1 LFKYNPNNQ
10 KNIRNTGAIQ
20 NTAYDNTGAPGARP
34 QVTRTGCRG
43 AVPLSTAHITPSIKY
58 YPGASIFKTSKNI
71 KMPAVGGGKRN
82 RITSFS
88 RQSRRRLMM
97 TLGAIKR
104 SAKLPYFVT
113 LTYPGQFPTLEI
125 AKRDLQVFLKR
136 LERENPD
143 CGYIWKLEPQER
155 GAPHYHL
162 LVWGKMKEN
171 ILSWVVDNWYDI
183 AGQGDEN
190 HWKFHIGALK
200 GSKPCVT
207 KVESW
212 RGVWAYASKYLG
224 KTFDVAGWDGK
235 WTGRFWGI
243 GNRQNIPFST
253 PLEIMITYQQV
264 VSIMRYQRRFSHIKT
279 RQYNSMSIFCD
290 ADQWIKKIQN
300 NEGIPNTT

>member
-1 LFKYNPNNQ
+1 
-10 KNIRNTGAIQ
+10 
-20 NTAYDNTGAPGARP
+20 
-34 QVTRTGCRG
+34 
-43 AVPLSTAHITPSIKY
+43 
-58 YPGASIFKTSKNI
+58 
-71 KMPAVGGGKRN
+71 
-82 RITSFS
+82 
-88 RQSRRRLMM
+88 MM